1 MVKLI
6 FFGCYMDL
14 SFFVVEL
21 YGIVLFIGFF
31 NGGWIVFDLRYWDV
45 VELLFKLFVY
55 VRFLIFLLFVIFFVL
70 FCLFLLFF
78 DGFDFLVFN
87 CFLVLFIFDKW
98 FVFIIG
104 IFWLLILFFLKDFS
118 GFFWGKGIGE
128 GVRNWFFEILCIV
141 GEEFVRIWNLF
152 FRRL

>member
-1 MVKLI
+1 MVRLI

-21 YGIVLFIGFF
+21 YGIVLFNGFF

-87 CFLVLFIFDKW
+87 FR
-98 FVFIIG
+98 
-104 IFWLLILFFLKDFS
+104 IFWLLILFFLEDFS